1 MAKKVMTPAATVSYP
16 ALFAARTTPSG
27 DKKYS
32 ACLIFDRDANLTALK
47 AAAMDMA
54 TERWG
59 PQAKQMFAAKQ
70 LRWPFRD
77 GAEKAALGFG
87 KGKTFINVS
96 SSRQPGVVGRHAG
109 LDGKPTPITNP
120 DEVFAGCL
128 VRATLLAFAY
138 DTQGNKG
145 VSFLLGNV
153 QKLGDGPR
161 LDGRLRAED
170 EFEAIESAPASFDDD
185 NLDDPM
191 AA

>member
-1 MAKKVMTPAATVSYP
+1 MARKVMTPAATVSYP
-16 ALFAARTTPSG
+16 ALFATRTTPSG
-27 DKKYS
+27 GEKYS

-47 AAAMDMA
+47 TAAMDVA

-59 PQAKQMFAAKQ
+59 PQAKQMLAAKQ

-96 SSRQPGVVGRHAG
+96 SSRRPGVVGRHAG
-109 LDGKPTPITNP
+109 PDGKPMPITNP
-120 DEVFAGCL
+120 DEVFAGCR

-138 DTQGNKG
+138 DTQGSKG
-145 VSFLLGNV
+145 VSFVLGNV

-161 LDGRLRAED
+161 LDGRLNAED
-170 EFEAIESAPASFDDD
+170 EFTAIDDDED